1 MPGTL
6 AAGRFRGRGDQGADG
21 GLRAALGMARADG
34 RYTMTYD
41 EPAEEFAMDVT
52 LTPELERLIHDKVAS
67 GLYTSEDE
75 VIREAL
81 RLLKD
86 RDELR
91 IFAVEDLRREVQK
104 GLDQLDRGESVLLD
118 SERIKAEGRRRLAGG
133 CE

>member
-1 MPGTL
+1 
-6 AAGRFRGRGDQGADG
+6 
-21 GLRAALGMARADG
+21 
-34 RYTMTYD
+34 
-41 EPAEEFAMDVT
+41 MDVT

-75 VIREAL
+75 VLREAL

-91 IFAVEDLRREVQK
+91 ILAVEDFRWEVQK

-118 SERIKAEGRRRLAGG
+118 RAYQNRRAASAGRLTNRSPKSLTTCLPGTPSQS
-133 CE
+133 